1 MTLGE
6 VKKSH
11 QVTSKR
17 WLKIQIVFRKERG
30 GFVLFPLVCFK
41 GHRVRLNFGGPSAYW
56 MSIICILKD
65 SSHRVLTF

>member
-41 GHRVRLNFGGPSAYW
+41 GPSAYW

-65 SSHRVLTF
+65 NSHRVLTF